1 MTTTL
6 EVVQQVY
13 EAFGRGDV
21 TAVVNLVA
29 SEVDWEGIVPATLPY
44 AGRRRNP
51 RRWPTFLRRSLASTA
66 LRILIFL
73 NFRCQLEC
81 RGSPLP
87 PSRIA

>member
-1 MTTTL
+1 MTTAL

-21 TAVVNLVA
+21 TGVVNLVA

-51 RRWPTFLRRSLASTA
+51 QEVADFFDSAEKVVRS
-66 LRILIFL
+66 ID
-73 NFRCQLEC
+73 C
-81 RGSPLP
+81 RE
-87 PSRIA
+87 